1 MRQALID
8 LVSMGMLLFIFPGA
22 YRPDI
27 HKQYGSNSA
36 LRMGGESD
44 LESVISSDVSI
55 FGHDHPQAL
64 RLVVIYSCHSMDPR
78 KSRLRIRFFV

>member
-1 MRQALID
+1 M
-8 LVSMGMLLFIFPGA
+8 FNENNIFTGA

-36 LRMGGESD
+36 LRLGGESD

-55 FGHDHPQAL
+55 FGHEHPHAL
-64 RLVVIYSCHSMDPR
+64 RYVS
-78 KSRLRIRFFV
+78 

>member
-1 MRQALID
+1 MVFPRGGSVIVADGHKDVKQALID
-8 LVSMGMLLFIFPGA
+8 LVPMGMLLFIFPGA

-44 LESVISSDVSI
+44 MESVISSDVSI

-64 RLVVIYSCHSMDPR
+64 R
-78 KSRLRIRFFV
+78 